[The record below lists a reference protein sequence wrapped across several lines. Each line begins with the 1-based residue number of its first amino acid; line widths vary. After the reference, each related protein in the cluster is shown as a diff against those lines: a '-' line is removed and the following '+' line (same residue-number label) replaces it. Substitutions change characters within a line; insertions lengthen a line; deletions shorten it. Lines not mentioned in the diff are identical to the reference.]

1 MLMLRVI
8 HKGESTMPD
17 LQSELSKIAHA
28 WDSHEQIIRSPQAKP
43 QPQQEKAMTFQPTG
57 NMSKDTFD
65 YVKMH
70 SCLLTQAQTAKDVS
84 AMGYK
89 YQSVQALI
97 TQMKRNS
104 MIKVDSDNR
113 LYTTQDEYKSFVNPY
128 KVEARIKQEKAK
140 AKEARAQKKAALK
153 ATGIA
158 ALKPD
163 ATAPAAMF
171 TPAPAPTAL
180 TAQAVLNQLS
190 VGEAYALYTELAKM
204 FGGK

>member
-1 MLMLRVI
+1 
-8 HKGESTMPD
+8 MPD

-28 WDSHEQIIRSPQAKP
+28 WDSHEQIIRSPQTKP

-89 YQSVQALI
+89 YQSVQALL

-128 KVEARIKQEKAK
+128 KIEARIKQEKAK
-140 AKEARAQKKAALK
+140 AKEARAQKRAAKKAAP
-153 ATGIA
+153 APAAAQEQAQAWAGIA
-158 ALKPD
+158 ALQ
-163 ATAPAAMF
+163 
-171 TPAPAPTAL
+171 PAPAPTAL
-180 TAQAVLNQLS
+180 TAQSVLKQLS